1 MIRGTNSPAAALS
14 LAGAVESSE
23 GHTSWLNSNHQTDF
37 LLTWFVRIGFTSTP
51 AAAAVS
57 EAVSQPGSRHFRF
70 NRNGVVEQDE
80 PLLFHL
86 HPCESL
92 KEC

>member
-1 MIRGTNSPAAALS
+1 MMRCRQAYDRGTNSPAAALS

-57 EAVSQPGSRHFRF
+57 EAGRSPAAAIFAST
-70 NRNGVVEQDE
+70 ETE
-80 PLLFHL
+80 
-86 HPCESL
+86 
-92 KEC
+92 